1 MSKTIKIVI
10 GLVIC
15 LGAFVF
21 IKLTLPSQEEKDRHT
36 ALLCD
41 VIRQPETQMTETG
54 LIEAVHFYQEN
65 SVPAYVVHKPK
76 FYEGYTQKIVRHYL
90 QLSEEQQQKA
100 KQDYNQCAQFVKD

>member
-15 LGAFVF
+15 LCAFVV
-21 IKLTLPSQEEKDRHT
+21 IKLTLPSQEEKDRHN

-41 VIRQPETQMTETG
+41 AIRQPETQMTKQG

-65 SVPAYVVHKPK
+65 SIPSYVIHKPK
-76 FYEGYTQKIVRHYL
+76 FYEGYTKKIVEHYL

-100 KQDYNQCAQFVKD
+100 KQDYNQCAQFIKK